1 MGKKKSIK
9 KKKKEIYFHLMLSP
23 GNFPEPKLTSEP
35 PFCPNKQ
42 QNRKLISNTDKNGF
56 IICGKTLP
64 SINQSQIPI
73 YM

>member
-1 MGKKKSIK
+1 
-9 KKKKEIYFHLMLSP
+9 MLSP

-35 PFCPNKQ
+35 PFCPSKQ